1 MATEVGVGVV
11 TYNSADLV
19 DALLDSVPAA
29 CDGLSWETVVVD
41 NGSTDAT
48 PERVA
53 RRGDCRV
60 VEAANDGYAAGVN
73 KAVAAT
79 TSRFVLVANPDVVL
93 APGSVSELV
102 RAADETGAGIV
113 VPRLESPD
121 GRLQH
126 SLRRDPTLP
135 RSLGLASLRH
145 PALSEHVSS
154 DSEYAVRRD
163 VDWATGAVMLVSRAC
178 LDRVGPWDESY
189 FLYSE
194 ETDFCL
200 RARDAGYRVVYEPA
214 ARAAHVGG
222 GSGRSHHT
230 HAMQAL
236 NQVRLYRRRR
246 GALLGWLYYATV
258 VAKIV
263 GRGVAGDRAA
273 WPILTMVLR
282 PSRRPE
288 QLGLA
293 DRLLPG

>member
-1 MATEVGVGVV
+1 MAEVGVGVV
-11 TYNSADLV
+11 TYNSADMIGG
-19 DALLDSVPAA
+19 LLDSVPAA
-29 CDGLSWETVVVD
+29 CDGLSWEAVVVD
-41 NGSTDAT
+41 NASTDDT
-48 PERVA
+48 PAVVA
-53 RRGDCRV
+53 ARGDCRLV
-60 VEAANDGYAAGVN
+60 AAPNDGYAAGVN
-73 KAVAAT
+73 RAVEAT

-93 APGSVSELV
+93 RPGSVAAMV

-121 GRLQH
+121 GHLQH
-126 SLRRDPTLP
+126 SLRRDPTLL
-135 RSLGLASLRH
+135 RSLGLSRLRH
-145 PALSEHVSS
+145 SSFSEHVSA
-154 DSEYAVRRD
+154 DAAYAVRHT
-163 VDWATGAVMLVSRAC
+163 VDWATGAVMLVSREC
-178 LDRVGPWDESY
+178 LDDVGAWDESY

-200 RARDAGYRVVYEPA
+200 RARRAGHAVVYEPA

-222 GSGRSHHT
+222 GSGRSDRT

-236 NQVRLYRRRR
+236 NQVRLYRRQR
-246 GALLGWLYYATV
+246 GALLGWVYYATV
-258 VAKIV
+258 VTKIV
-263 GRGVAGDRAA
+263 GRGIAGDRAA